1 MIVVQEV
8 HDVAG
13 RDEDAFDLALR
24 DSWAPAL
31 AESGEARLV
40 WALRQAHG
48 TGASYRVITYTAVR
62 SAEAWGRLAER
73 IAGGDLRAVVD
84 GLDRYRHGATAS
96 LLRPVSWSPLQE
108 IDLEAVP
115 EPDESAP
122 ASLFMED
129 TAYPFR
135 EHLED
140 YLAQAGQ
147 LYAGMLAEGAERG
160 TSMLEMVAAFQPLW
174 GTGPWRQVVLWR
186 GSPTRTTSWPC
197 SPWRSR
203 PSSGPPGPG
212 CTTRWSCGTS
222 GRAASCARSPGH
234 PCAERRSAFAAR
246 LAAFRARRCWRR
258 GPTAAGSPD
267 PSSDALTRGGGTTAR
282 AAPVRPR

>member
-13 RDEDAFDLALR
+13 RDEDAFDLTLR

-84 GLDRYRHGATAS
+84 GLDRYRHGTTAS

-108 IDLEAVP
+108 IDLDAVP

-160 TSMLEMVAAFQPLW
+160 RSMLEMVAAFQPLW
-174 GTGPWRQVVLWR
+174 GTGSWRQVVLWQR
-186 GSPTRTTSWPC
+186 VTNPDHLMAMFSMEVP
-197 SPWRSR
+197 
-203 PSSGPPGPG
+203 
-212 CTTRWSCGTS
+212 
-222 GRAASCARSPGH
+222 AK
-234 PCAERRSAFAAR
+234 
-246 LAAFRARRCWRR
+246 FRAPGTWMH
-258 GPTAAGSPD
+258 
-267 PSSDALTRGGGTTAR
+267 DALELRDQWESRLLRTLPWSPLR
-282 AAPVRPR
+282 